1 MKFGKTG
8 KYKKKKI
15 QSGNNDMPK
24 VESVDFINEQNELEN
39 TLLNDGNDEQSLP
52 KGLKNSKG
60 IADLVKKPKMH
71 AMSTIPLNSNKLLK
85 DQSLTCKE
93 EYAPI
98 ISEFMA
104 SNDIKV

>member
-39 TLLNDGNDEQSLP
+39 TLLNDGNDE
-52 KGLKNSKG
+52 
-60 IADLVKKPKMH
+60 
-71 AMSTIPLNSNKLLK
+71 
-85 DQSLTCKE
+85 
-93 EYAPI
+93 
-98 ISEFMA
+98 
-104 SNDIKV
+104 